1 MDSESNMNY
10 LLQLWNS
17 YYARIPDQGVSEWLL
32 LSANSAIFQ
41 LYHGKNK
48 LIFND
53 MMIKSALYQ
62 HA

>member
-1 MDSESNMNY
+1 MDSESKMNY
-10 LLQLWNS
+10 LFQLWNS

-41 LYHGKNK
+41 LYHGENK